1 MWEPLMRHLAPHFRV
16 WAFDL
21 LGFGD
26 TQIAMTD
33 PIVCTVETHTQLLLD
48 AIAALKIQPY
58 AIIGHSMGGTLT
70 LKLALKLASQAPTSL
85 QRIGLICPVVTGQF
99 LFNVGEVLGHP
110 VTTQLAQ
117 QIDPVGARIWD
128 SVKQLPGIQN
138 IAVSPHLTG
147 WPKRRAYEDY
157 RKADWRAVID
167 GFMSLMNIHLETQ
180 ISQIK
185 LPTLIITGTYD
196 LTVPPKD
203 SRLAAATIPQ
213 ATFFELANCHHHP
226 TDEEPAITQKIV
238 DLFLRDAPIVFTA
251 EERLRLA

>member
-1 MWEPLMRHLAPHFRV
+1 MRQLAPNFRV

-26 TQIAMTD
+26 TQIAITD
-33 PIVCTVETHTQLLLD
+33 PIVCTVETHTNLLLE
-48 AIAALKIQPY
+48 AIAKLKIQPY
-58 AIIGHSMGGTLT
+58 AIVGHSMGGTLT
-70 LKLALKLASQAPTSL
+70 LKLALQAPASL
-85 QRIGLICPVVTGQF
+85 QRIGLICPVVTGHF

-110 VTTQLAQ
+110 VTSQLAQ
-117 QIDPVGARIWD
+117 QVDPMGARIWD
-128 SVKQLPGIQN
+128 SVKQLPGMQL

-147 WPKRRAYEDY
+147 WPKRRAFEDY

-185 LPTLIITGTYD
+185 LPTLIITGSYD

-203 SRLAAATIPQ
+203 SRIAAATIPQ
-213 ATFFELANCHHHP
+213 TTFFELANCHHHP
-226 TDEEPAITQKIV
+226 TDEEPALTQRIV
-238 DLFLRDAPIVFTA
+238 EQFLRELPLVLTEA
-251 EERLRLA
+251 ERLRLV